1 MKVIRGPW
9 SKGVQICSPGGV
21 QIRSPRAEADHWV
34 FKSAVVSQGNLGI
47 DVAGQVGTAAPVFDS
62 ASGVPVSDSARP
74 VTLSCNTWVYPL
86 VEGKDAKPVRIV
98 VHAPLAS
105 WGWAAKSDRLYT
117 GNQTAIPEVRGQ
129 APRHYY
135 YDANHSADIWRCS
148 MAFQQQSLSCI
159 GGQEAAAAQG
169 TETVAAARV
178 RSRTPLRRKRCSMP
192 FQQRSL
198 SCIGGQEAAA
208 AQATKTVAAARERSR
223 TPLRRKRPRR
233 RCQPLRP

>member
-9 SKGVQICSPGGV
+9 SKGVQICFPGGV

-86 VEGKDAKPVRIV
+86 VEGKDAKPL
-98 VHAPLAS
+98 PL
-105 WGWAAKSDRLYT
+105 L
-117 GNQTAIPEVRGQ
+117 
-129 APRHYY
+129 
-135 YDANHSADIWRCS
+135 DAL
-148 MAFQQQSLSCI
+148 QQQSSSSSPCLAS
-159 GGQEAAAAQG
+159 AQG
-169 TETVAAARV
+169 TETVAAAMV
-178 RSRTPLRRKRCSMP
+178 RSRTALRRKRCSMP

-208 AQATKTVAAARERSR
+208 AAQTVPAAEAMSR
-223 TPLRRKRPRR
+223 TLPPPLFPLSRQASGGHYDDSRKSLFHCLTKWSMLVGLTTWSMLGGGVGGIVASTETPSVVD
-233 RCQPLRP
+233 CG

>member
-74 VTLSCNTWVYPL
+74 VTLSGNTWVYPL
-86 VEGKDAKPVRIV
+86 VEGKDAKPLPLRVSSPVRIV

-135 YDANHSADIWRCS
+135 YDGIPAAVPVLHRGSRGGSGTRDRDSGSGEGAIADTS
-148 MAFQQQSLSCI
+148 
-159 GGQEAAAAQG
+159 E
-169 TETVAAARV
+169 
-178 RSRTPLRRKRCSMP
+178 
-192 FQQRSL
+192 
-198 SCIGGQEAAA
+198 
-208 AQATKTVAAARERSR
+208 AQALLDAIPAAVPVLHRGSR
-223 TPLRRKRPRR
+223 GGSGCADGASR
-233 RCQPLRP
+233 

>member
-34 FKSAVVSQGNLGI
+34 FKSAVVSQGNLGT

-86 VEGKDAKPVRIV
+86 VEGKDAKPLPLRVSSPVRIV
-98 VHAPLAS
+98 VHAPPAS

-135 YDANHSADIWRCS
+135 YDGIQAAVPVLHRGSRGGSGTRDRDSGSGEGAIADTS
-148 MAFQQQSLSCI
+148 
-159 GGQEAAAAQG
+159 EAQAAAQ
-169 TETVAAARV
+169 TVPAAEAM
-178 RSRTPLRRKRCSMP
+178 SRTLPPPLFPLSRQASGGHYDDSRK
-192 FQQRSL
+192 SL
-198 SCIGGQEAAA
+198 FHSSCMF
-208 AQATKTVAAARERSR
+208 R
-223 TPLRRKRPRR
+223 LRAP
-233 RCQPLRP
+233 